1 MSANS
6 SSSSFSGSTGIAA
19 GVLTSGTKIPL
30 SRQRVVDFK
39 SGGNGATTT
48 NGDRKLSQEATNN
61 SSGSND
67 VALTN
72 YNSVIY
78 FAEIAIDG
86 TTFVVLVD
94 TGSSDL
100 WISCAYLANTSCSST
115 CPTKATVI
123 SYGSGDVCIQGA
135 YASVKIGDVTVNKYV
150 VGIAQGANVMPS
162 SSINLLPGG
171 SQGLLG
177 LGYQALAAIPTPGG
191 QFIDYLTSFSIYLT
205 DDAYSKGSFLLLNAV
220 DDALIAKNKL
230 TGYTIPLKEKAHWT
244 IAMTAF
250 QVGNDTAVIPCSS
263 SSTTTSGSS
272 TSSGCRSIV
281 DTGTSLLTMPNTL
294 FNSFASTYLVPK
306 GCFIPTSSS
315 SSSSSSS
322 SLNSYYVCPKS
333 AKLPRLAFTF
343 GTYTFYLEGADY
355 VLPASQTSYN
365 IVELQPTG
373 NAGSLG
379 NTWIIGDTFLKQF
392 YSSYATNKSVTFY
405 CNPGATCSEG
415 AVTATAYPSSGSS
428 LSPSSSDGDNGSANA
443 SGDGG
448 SKLTSTETI
457 LAIAVAVLGLAV
469 LLVIL
474 VQVRR
479 CMKAKRNRRQHA
491 DNALNGPIVD
501 GAYYPGNLTPTSRV

>member
-1 MSANS
+1 MSAGNS
-6 SSSSFSGSTGIAA
+6 SSSSSSGTGSA

-39 SGGNGATTT
+39 SGNNNGITANT
-48 NGDRKLSQEATNN
+48 NSTNDRKLTQEAT

-78 FAEIAIDG
+78 FAEISIDG
-86 TTFVVLVD
+86 TTFEVLVD

-100 WISCAYLANTSCSST
+100 WISCAYLSNTSCSTT
-115 CPTKATVI
+115 CPAKATVI
-123 SYGSGDVCIQGA
+123 SYGSGDVCITGA
-135 YASVKIGDVTVNKYV
+135 YASVKIGDVAVSKYV
-150 VGIAQGANVMPS
+150 VSIAQGVNVMPS
-162 SSINLLPGG
+162 SSTNLLPGG

-177 LGYQALAAIPTPGG
+177 LGYQALAAIPSPGG

-205 DDAYSKGSFLLLNAV
+205 DDAYSEGSFLLLNAV

-230 TGYTIPLKEKAHWT
+230 TGYTIPLKEEAHWT

-263 SSTTTSGSS
+263 SSSS
-272 TSSGCRSIV
+272 SSSSGCRSIV

-306 GCFIPTSSS
+306 GCFIPTSSGS

-322 SLNSYYVCPKS
+322 SSYYVCPKS

-355 VLPASQTSYN
+355 MLPVSQTSYN

-373 NAGSLG
+373 SGSLG

-405 CNPGATCSEG
+405 CNPGTSCSEG
-415 AVTATAYPSSGSS
+415 TVTATDYPSSGS
-428 LSPSSSDGDNGSANA
+428 LSPSSSGDNGSANT
-443 SGDGG
+443 STGS

-457 LAIAVAVLGLAV
+457 LVIAVAVLGLAV

-474 VQVRR
+474 VQIRR
-479 CMKAKRNRRQHA
+479 CLRARRARRQHA
-491 DNALNGPIVD
+491 DNVLNGPIVN